1 MGYYKDSYVKNLEE
15 EIAFLA
21 EMNKS
26 LQENNDQLRHH
37 IDMLRGEAV
46 NIESLCEE
54 DEEGDGFFTDDDY
67 KPGTLR
73 MNFKRKGRKAEIITP
88 RYKEKIEGFT
98 FELTP
103 RDGFELNV
111 RTRKVPRK

>member
-15 EIAFLA
+15 EVAFLA

-37 IDMLRGEAV
+37 IDMLRGEV
-46 NIESLCEE
+46 IDTERL
-54 DEEGDGFFTDDDY
+54 DGEGDGFFTDDDY

-88 RYKEKIEGFT
+88 RYREKVEGFT

-111 RTRKVPRK
+111 RTRKVRRK

>member
-15 EIAFLA
+15 EVAFLA

-37 IDMLRGEAV
+37 IDMLRGEV
-46 NIESLCEE
+46 IDTERL

-88 RYKEKIEGFT
+88 RYREKVEGFT

-111 RTRKVPRK
+111 RTRKVRRK

>member
-15 EIAFLA
+15 EITFLI
-21 EMNKS
+21 EINKS

-37 IDMLRGEAV
+37 IDMLRGEV
-46 NIESLCEE
+46 IDTERL

-88 RYKEKIEGFT
+88 RYREKVEGFT

-111 RTRKVPRK
+111 RTRKVRRK

>member
-15 EIAFLA
+15 EVAFLA

-26 LQENNDQLRHH
+26 LQKNNDQLRHH
-37 IDMLRGEAV
+37 IDMLRGEV
-46 NIESLCEE
+46 IDTERL

-73 MNFKRKGRKAEIITP
+73 MNFKRKERKAEIITP
-88 RYKEKIEGFT
+88 RYREKVEGFT

-111 RTRKVPRK
+111 RTRKVRRK

>member
-15 EIAFLA
+15 EVAFLA

-37 IDMLRGEAV
+37 IDMLRGEV
-46 NIESLCEE
+46 IDTERL

-88 RYKEKIEGFT
+88 RYKEKVEGFT

-111 RTRKVPRK
+111 RTRKVRRK

>member
-15 EIAFLA
+15 EVAFLA

-37 IDMLRGEAV
+37 IDMLRGEV
-46 NIESLCEE
+46 IDTERL

-88 RYKEKIEGFT
+88 RYKEKVEGFT

-111 RTRKVPRK
+111 RTRKVQRK

>member
-15 EIAFLA
+15 EVAFLA

-37 IDMLRGEAV
+37 IDMLRGEV
-46 NIESLCEE
+46 IDTKRL